1 MDMKNFDFDV
11 VIGSHGDVYDR
22 MMCRFE
28 ESIQSI
34 KIIRQAM
41 KNMPEG
47 PINVY
52 APNVATLK
60 KRCLWKY

>member
-1 MDMKNFDFDV
+1 
-11 VIGSHGDVYDR
+11 

-41 KNMPEG
+41 KNMPDG
-47 PINVY
+47 AINVY
-52 APNVATLK
+52 APNLVLPNK